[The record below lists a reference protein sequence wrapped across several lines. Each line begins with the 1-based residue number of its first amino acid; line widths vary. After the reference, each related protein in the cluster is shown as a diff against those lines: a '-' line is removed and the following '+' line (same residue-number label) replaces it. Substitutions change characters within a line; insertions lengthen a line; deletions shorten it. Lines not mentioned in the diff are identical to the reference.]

1 MSVINITT
9 VITMIIARPA
19 SSRVPSA
26 RGLKRRE
33 RNWIMTSGIGVVI
46 DVADVDERV
55 EDDDRRVRTDAY
67 AEVDADSRDAPKP
80 RGRRDR
86 CGELIVVGVEIRE
99 DRLRRLEI
107 AAVETAHGGD
117 RGVRVVPRS
126 AARVSLGRV
135 LVEDVHVRAGLE
147 RDVRVQSYGAVRVT
161 EVRVERHVVGIGRRE
176 RRRRARGR
184 DRGTQILGDAV
195 GDRLA
200 LALGRETV
208 GRPHRLVL
216 HDDDHAERGRDH
228 DRQERGRDHH
238 LHDRVTASV
247 TLTGYEEATHPDQLT
262 TTVIGALYAVVDAP
276 EEFTAYTAS

>member
-46 DVADVDERV
+46 DVADAD
-55 EDDDRRVRTDAY
+55 

-147 RDVRVQSYGAVRVT
+147 
-161 EVRVERHVVGIGRRE
+161 
-176 RRRRARGR
+176 
-184 DRGTQILGDAV
+184 
-195 GDRLA
+195 
-200 LALGRETV
+200 
-208 GRPHRLVL
+208 
-216 HDDDHAERGRDH
+216 
-228 DRQERGRDHH
+228 
-238 LHDRVTASV
+238 
-247 TLTGYEEATHPDQLT
+247 
-262 TTVIGALYAVVDAP
+262 
-276 EEFTAYTAS
+276 